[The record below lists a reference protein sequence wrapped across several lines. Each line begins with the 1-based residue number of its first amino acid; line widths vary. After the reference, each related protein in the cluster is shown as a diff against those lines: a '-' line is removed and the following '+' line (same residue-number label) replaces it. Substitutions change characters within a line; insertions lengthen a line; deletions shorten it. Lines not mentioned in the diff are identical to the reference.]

1 MNKDEYR
8 TRYHK
13 RSNVEATVSMVKR
26 KFGDAVK
33 AKNDRAQ
40 ANEVCAKFVAQNL
53 VVLVAEMNAT
63 GIEAIFLAEVTHRP
77 EADAPAVLRFPARL

>member
-33 AKNDRAQ
+33 AKNELAQ
-40 ANEVCAKFVAQNL
+40 RNEVYAKFICHNICVPIS
-53 VVLVAEMNAT
+53 EMYT
-63 GIEAIFLAEVTHRP
+63 MGIQAIFDRPAGCTNTALAAQKP
-77 EADAPAVLRFPARL
+77 LGF